1 MKNPDAVAVPI
12 IQHPDVR
19 RDLLWMK
26 AHVEGIRAM
35 NYFVAYCVDMSRIA
49 ATEEESKKWMGF
61 VELMTPVVKAFC
73 SDKAVEIC
81 SLAIDL
87 YGGYGYISEYP
98 VEQYMRDA
106 KIACLYEGTNG
117 VQALDLVGRKL
128 AQNKGQNVM
137 NLLFE
142 MAATIDKVKKNPEL
156 KPYGA
161 HLEDAHMAV
170 MLLGQQFGEWAKGG
184 NFLVPLI
191 NARPFLMIMGDLIIG
206 WMLLQAAGIAA
217 DKLGAIYR
225 SAGAEGA
232 KGMQRGVIRNNAEAA
247 FYFGKVAVAK
257 YFAVNVLTQIKGRCK
272 SIQLADKT
280 PIEIPDEAFGM

>member
-1 MKNPDAVAVPI
+1 
-12 IQHPDVR
+12 
-19 RDLLWMK
+19 
-26 AHVEGIRAM
+26 M
-35 NYFVAYCVDMSRIA
+35 NYFVGYCADMSRIA
-49 ATEEESKKWMGF
+49 ATEEESRKWMGF

-142 MAATIDKVKKNPEL
+142 IAATIDKVKKNGEL
-156 KPYGA
+156 KPYVA

-170 MLLGQQFGEWAKGG
+170 MMLGQQFAEWAKGG
-184 NFLVPLI
+184 NFLVPI
-191 NARPFLMIMGDLIIG
+191 IQARPFLMILGDLIIG

-217 DKLGAIYR
+217 EKLGAIYR
-225 SAGAEGA
+225 DAGAEDA
-232 KGMQRGVIRNNAEAA
+232 KGKQRAVVRDNAEAA

-257 YFAVNVLTQIKGRCK
+257 YFAVNVLCQIKGRCR

-280 PIEIPDEAFGM
+280 PIEIPDESFGM